1 MKKLT
6 FLFLF
11 CAALLSCSEDE
22 GMSNNPN
29 GNTPIQ
35 TITDSDFALQN
46 FGTSLTTN
54 FSGIINDTDG
64 NAVSGV
70 QITIGSQTT
79 NTDQNGVFVLNDA
92 SVYENFAHITATK
105 SGYIAASRAVVPLQT
120 SVNEI
125 RITLLAQNTIAT
137 VAAGEASVVSLPNGS
152 TVDFAGGFITA
163 TGEAY
168 TGSVAVSA
176 HYLAPNQLAT
186 FTQMPGMLYGKRTDG
201 TATGMETYGMLSV
214 NLYGANG
221 TVLNIDPNTPATLT
235 LPVATSTPNAPE
247 NMPLWYF
254 DETTGYWK
262 EEGLA
267 TKIGSNYV
275 AEVTHFTWWNCDFPI
290 DTVNACFTLRLVNT
304 LADFYFE
311 IVRNETN
318 QMVYAG
324 YTNDV
329 GQTCGLFPKDEN
341 LTLQVYGSCSNE
353 VIYTQNIGPYS
364 GDFTT
369 TYTVSDL
376 PVEYA
381 ETTITANIFNC
392 QGDLLINGYG
402 SFIE

>member
-1 MKKLT
+1 MKKIQV
-6 FLFLF
+6 LFLVF
-11 CAALLSCSEDE
+11 LVLCSCSKDDE
-22 GMSNNPN
+22 VSSNPN

-35 TITDSDFALQN
+35 TVSDADFALQN

-137 VAAGEASVVSLPNGS
+137 VAAGEASVVSLPNGA
-152 TVDFAGGFITA
+152 TVDFAGDFITA

-176 HYLAPNQLAT
+176 HYLAPNQAAT

-262 EEGLA
+262 EEGFA
-267 TKIGSNYV
+267 TKVGSTYV
-275 AEVTHFTWWNCDFPI
+275 AEVTHFTWWNVDFPV
-290 DTVNACFTLRLVNT
+290 DTVNACFSLSATNT

-318 QMVYAG
+318 QIVYAG

-369 TYTVSDL
+369 IYTVSDL
-376 PVEYA
+376 PVAVSY
-381 ETTITANIFNC
+381 THLTLPTI
-392 QGDLLINGYG
+392 Y
-402 SFIE
+402 SV

>member
-35 TITDSDFALQN
+35 AVTDSDFALQN

-79 NTDQNGVFVLNDA
+79 STDQNGVFVLNDA

-137 VAAGEASVVSLPNGS
+137 VVAGEASVVSLPNGAM
-152 TVDFAGGFITA
+152 VDFAGGFITA

-176 HYLAPNQLAT
+176 HYLAPNQAAT

-221 TVLNIDPNTPATLT
+221 AVLNIDPNT
-235 LPVATSTPNAPE
+235 
-247 NMPLWYF
+247 
-254 DETTGYWK
+254 
-262 EEGLA
+262 
-267 TKIGSNYV
+267 
-275 AEVTHFTWWNCDFPI
+275 
-290 DTVNACFTLRLVNT
+290 DTIRLV
-304 LADFYFE
+304 LS
-311 IVRNETN
+311 
-318 QMVYAG
+318 
-324 YTNDV
+324 
-329 GQTCGLFPKDEN
+329 L
-341 LTLQVYGSCSNE
+341 
-353 VIYTQNIGPYS
+353 
-364 GDFTT
+364 
-369 TYTVSDL
+369 
-376 PVEYA
+376 
-381 ETTITANIFNC
+381 
-392 QGDLLINGYG
+392 
-402 SFIE
+402 